1 MSHAVQELPN
11 DAQLAATKILD
22 YGHPQVQSVLSGLG
36 NSHLSKRDFVLAAH
50 KYIVDRMKA
59 VYSIDEDRPVSETF
73 RLNEGSC
80 GQRMAAVE
88 AVARAGGVATRVRAL
103 WLDRRFWFSRLPLLR
118 FFLPPRTLMPWPQ
131 FYFDGQWVD
140 FDELYCPCRDL
151 AEKTPVKH
159 AFSNAGES
167 LFDAI
172 RHAPVD
178 FLGKLKGTEYASYD
192 ISHVVVED
200 GGFFDTRDELL
211 EKLERRRTWLGRF
224 IFNTLYGGRPV
235 RRIQE

>member
-1 MSHAVQELPN
+1 MAVDSQSN
-11 DAQLAATKILD
+11 NAQLASTRILD
-22 YGHPQVQSVLSGLG
+22 YEHPQVQSVISSVGK
-36 NSHLSKRDFVLAAH
+36 SDRSKRDFVLAAH
-50 KYIVDRMKA
+50 TYIVERMNA
-59 VYSIDEDRPVSETF
+59 VYSMDEDRPVSETF
-73 RLNEGSC
+73 RLNQGSC

-88 AVARAGGVATRVRAL
+88 AVARAAGVPTRVRAL

-131 FYFDGQWVD
+131 FFFDEHWVD
-140 FDELYCPCRDL
+140 FDELYAPCHDL
-151 AEKTPVKH
+151 AIKTPVKH

-178 FLGKLKGTEYASYD
+178 FLGKLKGTDYASYD
-192 ISHVVVED
+192 ISNVVLED

-211 EKLERRRTWLGRF
+211 AKLEKKPGWFGRF
-224 IFNTLYGGRPV
+224 IFNILYGGRPV

>member
-1 MSHAVQELPN
+1 MSQPAQESPSN
-11 DAQLAATKILD
+11 AQLSPTRILD
-22 YGHPQVQSVLSGLG
+22 YQHPNVQSLVSELG
-36 NSHLSKRDFVLAAH
+36 TSHQSKRDFVLAAH
-50 KYIVDRMKA
+50 TRIVERMNA
-59 VYSIDEDRPVSETF
+59 VYSIDEDRPVSETL

-80 GQRMAAVE
+80 GQRMAVVE
-88 AVARAGGVATRVRAL
+88 ALARAGGIPTRVRAL

-118 FFLPPRTLMPWPQ
+118 FSLPPRTLMPWPQ
-131 FYFDGQWVD
+131 FYLDGRWVD
-140 FDELYCPCRDL
+140 FDELYAPCPDL
-151 AEKTPVKH
+151 AVKSPVRH

-178 FLGKLKGTEYASYD
+178 FLGKLRGTEYSSFC
-192 ISHVVVED
+192 IGQMVVED

-211 EKLERRRTWLGRF
+211 IKLEKKPGWLGRL

>member
-1 MSHAVQELPN
+1 MTQPTQESPN
-11 DAQLAATKILD
+11 SAQLSSTRILD
-22 YGHPQVQSVLSGLG
+22 YQHPNVQSFISELG
-36 NSHLSKRDFVLAAH
+36 TSQQSKRDFVLAAH
-50 KYIVDRMKA
+50 TRIVERMKA
-59 VYSIDEDRPVSETF
+59 VYSIDEDRPVSETL

-88 AVARAGGVATRVRAL
+88 ALARAGGVPTRVRAL

-118 FFLPPRTLMPWPQ
+118 FTLPPRTLMPWPQ
-131 FYFDGQWVD
+131 FYLDDKWVD
-140 FDELYCPCRDL
+140 FDELYGSCHEL
-151 AEKTPVKH
+151 AVKSPVRH

-178 FLGKLKGTEYASYD
+178 FLGKLKGTEDASFD
-192 ISHVVVED
+192 ISHIVVED
-200 GGFFDTRDELL
+200 GGFFDTRDELML
-211 EKLERRRTWLGRF
+211 KLDKPTGWLGRL